1 MALCAEKA
9 CTRVIPQFCVC
20 LCLCVCVCPLHEY
33 MCGRRCLIFVS
44 KWVKFFNATIYQRK
58 SLLSHAL
65 AHTHTHTNT
74 RAPFNEMLAAIEFCS
89 RSWLWVFISC
99 DLVLCMFF
107 EEGGG
112 VASLLFITLCCNW
125 VGTPVPSLLSVLVC
139 VAFVPLA
146 AVRSMLFNYLMCHSL
161 LWNRFHALVA
171 VTLPGNHHISQFRQS
186 GL

>member
-1 MALCAEKA
+1 M
-9 CTRVIPQFCVC
+9 
-20 LCLCVCVCPLHEY
+20 CVCVSACVSIAWVY
-33 MCGRRCLIFVS
+33 VWSYCRFLIFVS

-58 SLLSHAL
+58 SLWLKIPFSLMHL
-65 AHTHTHTNT
+65 LTHTHTHT
-74 RAPFNEMLAAIEFCS
+74 PFNEMLAAIEFCS

-107 EEGGG
+107 GEGGG

-125 VGTPVPSLLSVLVC
+125 VGTLVPSLLSVLVC

-171 VTLPGNHHISQFRQS
+171 VTLPGSHHISQFRQS
-186 GL
+186 VL